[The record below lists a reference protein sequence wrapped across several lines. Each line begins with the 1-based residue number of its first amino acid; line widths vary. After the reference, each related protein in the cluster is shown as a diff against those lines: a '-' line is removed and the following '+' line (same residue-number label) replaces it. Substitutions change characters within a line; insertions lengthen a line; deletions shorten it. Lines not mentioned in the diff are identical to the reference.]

1 MLIGIGIRLSNVR
14 TEETQN
20 KRSNGKSV
28 SASTGPQS
36 PHRRARFNLRMIWT
50 ISSRVA
56 LIYYAQQNLLIIAQF
71 FTVR

>member
-20 KRSNGKSV
+20 KRANGKSV
-28 SASTGPQS
+28 PTSTGPHS
-36 PHRRARFNLRMIWT
+36 PHCRARFNLRMIWT

-56 LIYYAQQNLLIIAQF
+56 LIYYVQQNLLIIAQF